1 MIFDSNSNSNSKKK
15 KKKQKGRGPQPTKTS
30 SNNNKTRTMTIAN
43 ANNQQQPQKAKAPY
57 PEAWARSR
65 PRPSPPQFVSKTPS
79 HHRIAPR
86 SRLLGSKPPVR
97 SWFNFAAAEDP
108 GNGERTWQRGVGWCG
123 VRGPLPGAC
132 GSKGWCGCCG
142 GWVEGKPPLPLHCGR
157 SSSPCVLL
165 AKNSLL
171 FASSGATRKGSEIAA
186 GANDMRL
193 QPCHSSFTFA

>member
-1 MIFDSNSNSNSKKK
+1 MIFDSNSNSNSKK

-86 SRLLGSKPPVR
+86 SRLLGSKPPGSTMQPPR
-97 SWFNFAAAEDP
+97 IRPTA
-108 GNGERTWQRGVGWCG
+108 RTWRGGVGWCG